1 MPAPWDQGKPH
12 DEPFLGNF
20 LAPIDPITRHENS
33 ITARQRND
41 FRKSQSSESDSK
53 RNRASRLRLAKGSLT
68 PKLRME
74 ERAYGTLVR
83 IKIRIG
89 MFILYSK
96 GQNTSISGANMG
108 IQAQCS
114 YIEQHLCTIILFLI
128 VQIT

>member
-20 LAPIDPITRHENS
+20 LAPIDPITRHENL

-96 GQNTSISGANMG
+96 GLNTSISGANMG
-108 IQAQCS
+108 TQAQCS
-114 YIEQHLCTIILFLI
+114 
-128 VQIT
+128 